1 MLQSWMNLVVA
12 KTWRE
17 AADVQCFELA
27 DPEGRE
33 LPPFTAGAHVDI
45 EIAPGLVRQ
54 YSLCND
60 PRRRDRYQ
68 IAVLREAA
76 SRGGSAALIGRV
88 EAGQT
93 LKVSEPRN
101 HFALE
106 PSARKTVLVAGGI
119 GITPIL
125 CMAERL
131 AHIGAPFELHYAA
144 RAADR
149 AAFLQRIEA
158 SAFADKTR
166 LYFSEG
172 PDARGRGAARLDLEA
187 VLADPVPGAHLY
199 VCGPARLIEAA
210 LAVAKARGW
219 PSSRVHREFFAPPE
233 GEAQGP
239 AEAFEIEIASS
250 GQVLVVPADRT
261 ATQVLAEHG
270 VEVATSCEQGVCGT
284 CVTRVL
290 EGVPD
295 HRDFYLTADEQAAN
309 DQITL
314 CCSRAKTKRL
324 VLDL

>member
-12 KTWRE
+12 KKWRE
-17 AADVQCFELA
+17 AADVHCFDLA

-33 LPPFTAGAHVDI
+33 LPPFTAGAHVDV
-45 EIAPGLVRQ
+45 ELEPGLVRQ

-60 PRRRDRYQ
+60 PRRRDNYQ

-76 SRGGSAALIGRV
+76 SRGGSAALIDKV
-88 EAGQT
+88 ETGQT

-106 PSARKTVLVAGGI
+106 PSARRTVLIAGGI
-119 GITPIL
+119 GVTPIL

-131 AHIGAPFELHYAA
+131 AHTGASFELHYAA
-144 RAADR
+144 RSPDR
-149 AAFLQRIEA
+149 AAFLDRIRT
-158 SAFADKTR
+158 SAFAGRTKV
-166 LYFSEG
+166 YFSEG
-172 PDARGRGAARLDLEA
+172 PDAARLDLEA
-187 VLADPVPGAHLY
+187 ALSGPIPGAHLY
-199 VCGPARLIEAA
+199 VCGPARLIEATFA
-210 LAVAKARGW
+210 AAKAKGW

-233 GEAQGP
+233 GQDQGP

-250 GQVLVVPADRT
+250 GQVLTVPADKT

-270 VEVATSCEQGVCGT
+270 IEVATSCEQGVCGT

-290 EGVPD
+290 EGAPD
-295 HRDFYLTADEQAAN
+295 HRDFFLTAEEQAAN

-314 CCSRAKTKRL
+314 CCSRAKTPRL

>member
-1 MLQSWMNLVVA
+1 MSLVVA
-12 KTWRE
+12 KAWRE
-17 AADVQCFELA
+17 AADVHCFELA
-27 DPEGRE
+27 DPEGRQ
-33 LPPFTAGAHVDI
+33 LPPFTAGAHVDV

-68 IAVLREAA
+68 IAVLREAV
-76 SRGGSAALIGRV
+76 SRGGSAGLIDRAQ
-88 EAGQT
+88 AGAT

-106 PSARKTVLVAGGI
+106 PSARRTVLIAGGI

-131 AHIGAPFELHYAA
+131 AHAGEPFALHYAA
-144 RAADR
+144 RSAGR
-149 AAFLQRIEA
+149 APFLERIRT
-158 SAFADKTR
+158 SAFADR
-166 LYFSEG
+166 AHIYLSEG
-172 PDARGRGAARLDLEA
+172 PDAARLDLQA

-210 LAVAKARGW
+210 LATAEAKGW

-233 GEAQGP
+233 GEVR
-239 AEAFEIEIASS
+239 AETGAFEIELASS
-250 GQVLVVPADRT
+250 GQVLAVPADKSI
-261 ATQVLAEHG
+261 TQVLAEHG
-270 VEVATSCEQGVCGT
+270 IEVATSCEQGVCGT

-290 EGVPD
+290 EGEPD
-295 HRDFYLTADEQAAN
+295 HRDYFLTAEEQAAG
-309 DQITL
+309 DQITP
-314 CCSRAKTKRL
+314 CCSRAKSGRL

>member
-1 MLQSWMNLVVA
+1 MLQSWMTLVVA
-12 KTWRE
+12 KKWRE
-17 AADVQCFELA
+17 AADVHGFELA

-60 PRRRDRYQ
+60 PRRRDCYQ
-68 IAVLREAA
+68 IAVLRET
-76 SRGGSAALIGRV
+76 SGRGGSSALIERI
-88 EAGQT
+88 EAGDT

-101 HFALE
+101 HFGLE
-106 PSARKTVLVAGGI
+106 PSARRTLLIAGGI

-131 AHIGAPFELHYAA
+131 AHAGAPFELHYAA
-144 RAADR
+144 RSQAS
-149 AAFLQRIEA
+149 AAFIERIGS
-158 SAFADKTR
+158 SAFADRAR

-172 PDARGRGAARLDLEA
+172 PKAARLDLDA
-187 VLADPVPGAHLY
+187 LLADPVPGAHLY

-210 LAVAKARGW
+210 LAAAKAKGW

-233 GEAQGP
+233 GEDHGP
-239 AEAFEIEIASS
+239 AEAFEVGIASS
-250 GQVLVVPADRT
+250 GQVIAVPADRT
-261 ATQVLAEHG
+261 ATQALAEHG
-270 VEVATSCEQGVCGT
+270 IEVATSCEQGVCGT

-309 DQITL
+309 DQMTL
-314 CCSRAKTKRL
+314 CCSRARTRRL

>member
-17 AADVQCFELA
+17 AADVQGFELVDA
-27 DPEGRE
+27 EGRE

-60 PRRRDRYQ
+60 PKRRDHYQ
-68 IAVLREAA
+68 IAVLREQNG
-76 SRGGSAALIGRV
+76 RGGSTALIDR
-88 EAGQT
+88 ARTGQT
-93 LKVSEPRN
+93 LTVSEPRN

-106 PSARKTVLVAGGI
+106 PSARRTVLIAGGI
-119 GITPIL
+119 GVTPIL

-131 AHIGAPFELHYAA
+131 AHTGAPFELHYAA
-144 RAADR
+144 RSPER
-149 AAFLQRIEA
+149 AALLERIRG
-158 SAFADKTR
+158 SAFADRTKV
-166 LYFSEG
+166 YFSEG
-172 PDARGRGAARLDLEA
+172 PDAARLDLEA

-210 LAVAKARGW
+210 LATAKAKGW

-233 GEAQGP
+233 GEDQGP
-239 AEAFEIEIASS
+239 TEAFEVEIASS
-250 GQVLVVPADRT
+250 GQVFEVPADRT

-270 VEVATSCEQGVCGT
+270 IEVATSCEQGVCGT

-295 HRDFYLTADEQAAN
+295 HRDFYLTAEEQAAG
-309 DQITL
+309 DQMTL
-314 CCSRAKTKRL
+314 CCSRAKTRRL

>member
-1 MLQSWMNLVVA
+1 MLQPWMNLVVA
-12 KTWRE
+12 KKWRE
-17 AADVQCFELA
+17 AADVQGFELV
-27 DPEGRE
+27 DPQGRE

-60 PRRRDRYQ
+60 PRRRDHYQ
-68 IAVLREAA
+68 IAVLRET
-76 SRGGSAALIGRV
+76 SGRGGSAALLDEV
-88 EAGQT
+88 EAGQA

-101 HFALE
+101 HFTLE
-106 PSARKTVLVAGGI
+106 PSARRTVLIAGGI

-131 AHIGAPFELHYAA
+131 AHAGAPFELHYAA
-144 RAADR
+144 RTPDR
-149 AAFLQRIEA
+149 AAFLERIAA
-158 SAFADKTR
+158 SAFADRTK

-172 PDARGRGAARLDLEA
+172 PDSPRLDLDA
-187 VLADPVPGAHLY
+187 VLAAPLPGAHLY

-210 LAVAKARGW
+210 LATAKAKGW
-219 PSSRVHREFFAPPE
+219 PSSRVHREFFARPE
-233 GEAQGP
+233 GEDQGP
-239 AEAFEIEIASS
+239 AEPFEVEIASS
-250 GQVLVVPADRT
+250 GEVLTVPADRT
-261 ATQVLAEHG
+261 ATEVLAEHG
-270 VEVATSCEQGVCGT
+270 IEVATSCEQGVCGT

-295 HRDFYLTADEQAAN
+295 HRDFFLTADEQAAN

>member
-12 KTWRE
+12 RKWRE
-17 AADVQCFELA
+17 AADVHGFELA

-60 PRRRDRYQ
+60 PRRRDHYQ
-68 IAVLREAA
+68 IAVLRETA
-76 SRGGSAALIGRV
+76 SRGGSAALIERI
-88 EAGQT
+88 EAGQR

-106 PSARKTVLVAGGI
+106 PSARKTVLIAGGI
-119 GITPIL
+119 GVTPIL

-131 AHIGAPFELHYAA
+131 AHAGAPFELHYAA
-144 RAADR
+144 RSPER
-149 AAFLQRIEA
+149 AAFVQRIEA
-158 SAFADKTR
+158 SAFADRTK

-172 PDARGRGAARLDLEA
+172 PAAARLDLEA

-210 LAVAKARGW
+210 LAVAKAKGW
-219 PSSRVHREFFAPPE
+219 PASRVHREFFAPPE
-233 GEAQGP
+233 GEAQLSP
-239 AEAFEIEIASS
+239 AEAFEVEIASS
-250 GQVLVVPADRT
+250 GQVIAVPADRT

-270 VEVATSCEQGVCGT
+270 VEVPTSCEQGVCGT

-290 EGVPD
+290 DGVPD
-295 HRDFYLTADEQAAN
+295 HRDFYLTADEQAAG